1 MAFQQE
7 AVVHMK
13 VKLFALTG
21 WVLSFG
27 LSLALSA
34 NAQRKATVVS
44 AVGASESVTFELY
57 IPLSN
62 KAALEQLLADQQTT
76 TSAQYHQWMT
86 PAQIQARFGPSAAT
100 VAAVSQELAG
110 YGLTAKQVS
119 PQLLQVSGS
128 GAEVSEALGAPLV
141 HGITAKG
148 RSVVFTTR
156 PVSLPSATGSAGA
169 VLTGLS
175 GTVRQHTHAKKAA
188 LPSNRYS
195 PEGGYWFDD
204 LKQAYTF
211 PSYEKYTGKGSK
223 IGILISSAI
232 NPSDMTAY
240 FGHEKLAVPSIT
252 VEPVLGGAPFDPNS
266 DGSLEA
272 ELDVQQSGGMAPDAA
287 ITVYDIP
294 DLSDESIIA
303 GLEQIV
309 QDNKVDV
316 VNMSFGGPE
325 LAYTAAYNS
334 GVDYTYL
341 LKAEDEIMAK
351 GNAMG
356 IAFVASSGDLGALSI
371 PSAACFYDNAPTPCG
386 TFQASVEFPASSPHV
401 TGVGGT
407 NLKTVYDSSNPNDLD
422 SAYVSEEAYADSI
435 SGDYEYGTTATGAY
449 WGSGGGDSILFSKPF
464 YQLLARTGDTGTRS
478 VPDVALHMGGCPAVP
493 ASFTETCSPDDSY
506 DIEAFAGGYYG
517 VIGTSASSPDFAGLT
532 ALNIQ
537 KSRGRVGNENA
548 YIYTLAALQ
557 SIGLIKNVYHWG
569 IPGFNG
575 LYTSGN
581 QGYNR
586 VLGNGTLYGK
596 DFILATGVPSA
607 GIPQTP
613 TNP

>member
-1 MAFQQE
+1 
-7 AVVHMK
+7 MK
-13 VKLFALTG
+13 SSLLALTG
-21 WVLSFG
+21 WAMYFALS
-27 LSLALSA
+27 SALSA
-34 NAQRKATVVS
+34 NAQRKATVAS
-44 AVGASESVTFELY
+44 AVSASESVTFELY

-62 KAALEQLLADQQTT
+62 TAALEQLLADQQTPGT
-76 TSAQYHQWMT
+76 AQYHQWLT
-86 PAQIQARFGPSAAT
+86 PAQLQARFGPSAAT
-100 VAAVSQELAG
+100 VTAVSQELAG
-110 YGLTAKQVS
+110 YGLTVKQVS

-128 GAEVSEALGAPLV
+128 AAAATRALGTPLA
-141 HGITAKG
+141 HGTTAAG
-148 RSVVFTTR
+148 RGVLVATN
-156 PVSLPSATGSAGA
+156 PVILPSATSSAGA
-169 VLTGLS
+169 LLTGLS
-175 GTVRQHTHAKKAA
+175 GVVRQHTHAMKAA

-195 PEGGYWFDD
+195 PAGGYWFDD

-211 PSYEKYTGKGSK
+211 PSYKSYTGKGSK
-223 IGILISSAI
+223 IGILIPSAI

-266 DGSLEA
+266 GDSLEA

-309 QDNKVDV
+309 EDNSVDA
-316 VNMSFGGPE
+316 VNMSFGGAE
-325 LAYTAAYNS
+325 LGYVAAYNS

-356 IAFVASSGDLGALSI
+356 ITFVAASGDLGALSI
-371 PSAACFYDNAPTPCG
+371 PSAACFYENAPTPCG

-407 NLKTVYDSSNPNDLD
+407 NLKTVYDGSNPSDLN
-422 SAYVSEEAYADSI
+422 SAYVSEEAYADTI
-435 SGDYEYGTTATGAY
+435 SGDFEYGTTATGAY

-464 YQLLARTGDTGTRS
+464 YQLLARTGDGVTRT
-478 VPDVALHMGGCPAVP
+478 VPDVALHMGGCPGVP
-493 ASFTETCSPDDSY
+493 AEFTETCSPDDSY
-506 DIEAFAGGYYG
+506 DIEAFAGGFYG

-537 KSRGRVGNENA
+537 KLGGRVGNENA

-557 SIGLIKNVYHWG
+557 SVGLINKVFHWG

-586 VLGNGTLYGK
+586 VLGNGTLHGK
-596 DFILATGVPSA
+596 DFILAAGVPSA

>member
-1 MAFQQE
+1 
-7 AVVHMK
+7 MK

-27 LSLALSA
+27 LSSALSA

-44 AVGASESVTFELY
+44 EVTASESVTFELY

-62 KAALEQLLADQQTT
+62 KAALEQLLADQQTA
-76 TSAQYHQWMT
+76 TSAQYHQWLT

-100 VAAVSQELAG
+100 LAAVTQEQVA
-110 YGLTAKQVS
+110 YGLTVKQVS
-119 PQLLQVSGS
+119 PQLLQVTGP
-128 GAEVSEALGAPLV
+128 AAAVTEALGAPLV
-141 HGITAKG
+141 HGITATG

-156 PVSLPSATGSAGA
+156 AVSLPSVTSSAGA
-169 VLTGLS
+169 LLTGLS

-188 LPSNRYS
+188 TPFNRYS

-211 PSYEKYTGKGSK
+211 PSYQSYSGKGSK
-223 IGILISSAI
+223 IGILIPSAI

-266 DGSLEA
+266 GASLEA
-272 ELDVQQSGGMAPDAA
+272 ELDVQQSGGMAPDAK
-287 ITVYDIP
+287 ITVYNIP
-294 DLSDESIIA
+294 DLSDESLIA
-303 GLEQIV
+303 GLDQIV
-309 QDNKVDV
+309 SDNKVDV
-316 VNMSFGGPE
+316 VSISFGGPE
-325 LAYTAAYNS
+325 LGYTAAYNS
-334 GVDYTYL
+334 GVDFTYL
-341 LKAEDEIMAK
+341 LRAEDEIMAK

-356 IAFVASSGDLGALSI
+356 ITFVASSGDLGALSL
-371 PSAACFYDNAPTPCG
+371 PSAACFYEDAPDPCG
-386 TFQASVEFPASSPHV
+386 TFQPSVEFPASSPHA

-449 WGSGGGDSILFSKPF
+449 FGSGGGDSIVFAKPL
-464 YQLLARTGDTGTRS
+464 YQLLVPTGRGTRT
-478 VPDVALHMGGCPAVP
+478 VPDVALHMGGCPGIP
-493 ASFTETCSPDDSY
+493 PGFTETCSPDDSY
-506 DIEAFAGGYYG
+506 DIEAFAGAYYG
-517 VIGTSASSPDFAGLT
+517 AVGTSAAAPDFAGLT
-532 ALNIQ
+532 ALNIE
-537 KSRGRVGNENA
+537 KSHGRVGNENA

-557 SIGLIKNVYHWG
+557 SVGLIRNVYHWG

-575 LYTSGN
+575 LYSSGN

-596 DFILATGVPSA
+596 DFILAPDIPSA
-607 GIPQTP
+607 GIPQTR

>member
-1 MAFQQE
+1 MT
-7 AVVHMK
+7 

-21 WVLSFG
+21 
-27 LSLALSA
+27 LALSLGLSTVLPA
-34 NAQRKATVVS
+34 NAQRKAT
-44 AVGASESVTFELY
+44 AKSEVAGSETVTFELY
-57 IPLSN
+57 IPLSK
-62 KAALEQLLADQQTT
+62 KAALEQLLAEQQTPN
-76 TSAQYHQWMT
+76 SAQYHQWLT
-86 PAQIQARFGPSAAT
+86 PEQVHERFGPSAAT
-100 VAAVSQELAG
+100 VAAVKQELTG
-110 YGLTAKQVS
+110 YGLTVQQVS
-119 PQLLQVSGS
+119 PQLLQVSGTGS
-128 GAEVSEALGAPLV
+128 AVSEALGAPLV
-141 HGITAKG
+141 HGTTAAG
-148 RSVVFTTR
+148 RSVVFATR
-156 PVSLPSATGSAGA
+156 QISLPAATSSAGA
-169 VLTGLS
+169 MLTGLS
-175 GTVRQHTHAKKAA
+175 GVVRQHTHAKKAA
-188 LPSNRYS
+188 TPANRYS

-211 PSYEKYTGKGSK
+211 PTYEGYTGKGSK
-223 IGILISSAI
+223 IGVLIPSAI

-240 FGHEKLAVPSIT
+240 FSHEKLAVPSIT
-252 VEPVLGGAPFDPNS
+252 VETVLGGSPFDPNS
-266 DGSLEA
+266 GASLEA
-272 ELDVQQSGGMAPDAA
+272 ELDVQQSGGMAPGAA

-309 QDNKVDV
+309 SDNKVDV

-325 LAYTAAYNS
+325 LGYTAAYNS
-334 GVDYTYL
+334 GVDFTYL

-356 IAFVASSGDLGALSI
+356 ISFVASSGDLGALSI
-371 PSAACFYDNAPTPCG
+371 PSAACFYADAPTPCG

-407 NLKTVYDSSNPNDLD
+407 NLVTVYDSSNPKDLN
-422 SAYVSEEAYADSI
+422 SAYVSEEAYADTI

-449 WGSGGGDSILFSKPF
+449 WGSGGGDSIVFSKPF
-464 YQLLARTGDTGTRS
+464 YQLFAQTGDARTRS
-478 VPDVALHMGGCPAVP
+478 VPDVALHMGGCPGVP
-493 ASFTETCSPDDSY
+493 AAFTETCGAEDSY

-517 VIGTSASSPDFAGLT
+517 VIGTSASSPDFVGLT
-532 ALNIQ
+532 ALNIE
-537 KSRGRVGNENA
+537 KLHGRVGNENA
-548 YIYTLAALQ
+548 YIYTLSALQ
-557 SIGLIKNVYHWG
+557 SVGLIRNVYHWG

-575 LYTSGN
+575 LYSSGN

-596 DFILATGVPSA
+596 DFILASGVPSA

>member
-1 MAFQQE
+1 MT
-7 AVVHMK
+7 

-27 LSLALSA
+27 LSSVLSA
-34 NAQRKATVVS
+34 NAQRKAAVVS
-44 AVGASESVTFELY
+44 EVAASESVTFELY
-57 IPLSN
+57 LPLSN
-62 KAALEQLLADQQTT
+62 KAALEQLLADQQTP
-76 TSAQYHQWMT
+76 TSAQYHQWLT
-86 PAQIQARFGPSAAT
+86 PAQIETRFGPSGAT
-100 VAAVSQELAG
+100 VAAVRQELAG
-110 YGLTAKQVS
+110 YGLTVQQVS

-128 GAEVSEALGAPLV
+128 GSMVSVALGSPLA

-156 PVSLPSATGSAGA
+156 PVSLPSVTSSTGAL
-169 VLTGLS
+169 LTGLS

-188 LPSNRYS
+188 TPSNRDS

-211 PSYEKYTGKGSK
+211 PSYKNYTGKGTK
-223 IGILISSAI
+223 IGILIPSAI
-232 NPSDMTAY
+232 NASDMAAY
-240 FGHEKLAVPSIT
+240 FGHEKIAVPKIT

-266 DGSLEA
+266 DGSFEA
-272 ELDVQQSGGMAPDAA
+272 ELDVQQSGGMAPDAK

-303 GLEQIV
+303 GLDQIV
-309 QDNKVDV
+309 TDNKVDV
-316 VNMSFGGPE
+316 VSMSFGGPE
-325 LAYTAAYNS
+325 LGYTAAYNS
-334 GVDYTYL
+334 GVDITYL
-341 LKAEDEIMAK
+341 ARAEDEIMAK

-356 IAFVASSGDLGALSI
+356 ITFVASSGDLGALSI
-371 PSAACFYDNAPTPCG
+371 PSAVCFDENPPTPCG
-386 TFQASVEFPASSPHV
+386 TFQPSAEFPASSPHV

-407 NLKTVYDSSNPNDLD
+407 NLVTAYDSSNPNDLN
-422 SAYVSEEAYADSI
+422 SAYVYEQAYADAI
-435 SGDYEYGTTATGAY
+435 SGDFEYGTSATGAY
-449 WGSGGGDSILFSKPF
+449 WGSGGGDSIIFSKPF
-464 YQLLARTGDTGTRS
+464 YQFLAQTGDSRTRT
-478 VPDVALHMGGCPAVP
+478 VPDVALHMGGCPGIP
-493 ASFTETCSPDDSY
+493 PGLTETCNADDSY
-506 DIEAFAGGYYG
+506 DIEAFAGYYYG
-517 VIGTSASSPDFAGLT
+517 VIGTSASAPDFAGLT
-532 ALNIQ
+532 ALNIE
-537 KSRGRVGNENA
+537 KSHGRVGNENA

-557 SIGLIKNVYHWG
+557 SVGLIRNVYHWG

-575 LYTSGN
+575 LYSSGN

-596 DFILATGVPSA
+596 DFILATDVPSA

>member
-1 MAFQQE
+1 
-7 AVVHMK
+7 MK
-13 VKLFALTG
+13 VGLLALTG
-21 WVLSFG
+21 LALSFC
-27 LSLALSA
+27 LSSAPSA
-34 NAQRKATVVS
+34 NAQRKPTVVS
-44 AVGASESVTFELY
+44 AVAATESVTFELY

-62 KAALEQLLADQQTT
+62 KAALEQLLADQQTP
-76 TSAQYHQWMT
+76 TSEQYHQWLT
-86 PAQIQARFGPSAAT
+86 PSQIQASFGPSPKT
-100 VAAVSQELAG
+100 MAAVTQELAG
-110 YGLTAKQVS
+110 YGLTVKPVS
-119 PQLLQVSGS
+119 PQLLQVSGT
-128 GAEVSEALGAPLV
+128 GLAVSEALGAPLV
-141 HGITAKG
+141 HGTTASG

-169 VLTGLS
+169 MLTGLS
-175 GTVRQHTHAKKAA
+175 GVVRLRTHAEKVA

-211 PSYEKYTGKGSK
+211 PSYQNFTGKGSK

-252 VEPVLGGAPFDPNS
+252 VEPVLGGAPFDPS
-266 DGSLEA
+266 SSASLEA
-272 ELDVQQSGGMAPDAA
+272 ELDVQQSGGMAPGAA
-287 ITVYDIP
+287 ITVYDVP
-294 DLSDESIIA
+294 DLSDESFIA

-309 QDNKVDV
+309 QDNKVDAV
-316 VNMSFGGPE
+316 SMSFGSPE
-325 LAYTAAYNS
+325 LVYTAAYNS
-334 GVDYTYL
+334 GEDFTYL

-371 PSAACFYDNAPTPCG
+371 PSAACFYENAPDPCG
-386 TFQASVEFPASSPHV
+386 TFQPSVEFPASSPHV

-407 NLKTVYDSSNPNDLD
+407 NLKTVYNANNPNDLN

-449 WGSGGGDSILFSKPF
+449 WGSGGGDSIVFAKPF
-464 YQLLARTGDTGTRS
+464 YQFLAQTGDRGTRT
-478 VPDVALHMGGCPAVP
+478 VPDVAFHMGGCPAVP
-493 ASFTETCSPDDSY
+493 AGFTETCSLDHSY

-517 VIGTSASSPDFAGLT
+517 VIGTSAAAPDFVGLT
-532 ALNIQ
+532 ALNVE
-537 KSRGRVGNENA
+537 KSHGRVGNENA
-548 YIYTLAALQ
+548 YIYTLSALQ
-557 SIGLIKNVYHWG
+557 SVGLIRNVYHWG
-569 IPGFNG
+569 VPGFNG
-575 LYTSGN
+575 LYSSGN

-596 DFILATGVPSA
+596 DFLLAPDIPSA